1 MNEISAWRLVA
12 YLAATLPLESC
23 DVHSFVWKLY
33 AQCDY
38 NDNHLIM
45 FMKSVMFSCW
55 ASAHGCYVVL
65 VKARGSWTIL
75 ELESL
80 GDDVYICSC
89 SSATAEV

>member
-1 MNEISAWRLVA
+1 MVIMIVVDIIA
-12 YLAATLPLESC
+12 Y
-23 DVHSFVWKLY
+23 F
-33 AQCDY
+33 
-38 NDNHLIM
+38 IG
-45 FMKSVMFSCW
+45 FSCW
-55 ASAHGCYVVL
+55 ASAHGCYVVQ